1 MSTREERKNPFY
13 SEKALYTSGGLAP
26 GERTLIM
33 WRADNGRDQNEHGE
47 FKETCCV
54 FNPDVL

>member
-26 GERTLIM
+26 IGEYSVMTIFHQRQAVKYTIAWRTNLDYVES
-33 WRADNGRDQNEHGE
+33 R
-47 FKETCCV
+47 
-54 FNPDVL
+54 